1 MASVIF
7 KTGTK
12 AEYDALQQKEDNVL
26 YFLTDQGHEMIMKGT
41 KDMSEQ
47 FSLTSSPLGE
57 GYLRIVRKL
66 DGAVYDLPLGATVS
80 GLLDDGLVLRYA
92 EKYVS
97 NNNDLLT
104 SISAETNT
112 PASGIV
118 RAGTVF
124 RVKTVSGGNVLFNP
138 GQFTF
143 TGRSDYLYAKD
154 GDLIIA
160 LYNIEGGT
168 VSYTD
173 EDEESWKSNHQAFAV
188 IPTNLVDLVTAAGAI
203 DNDKVVLGAGAHG
216 IKALDF
222 PVNGA
227 GKILAINQSGN
238 GVVWLSPETVQSD
251 LVWESI
257 Q

>member
-57 GYLRIVRKL
+57 GYMRLVRKL
-66 DGAVYDLPLGATVS
+66 NGAVYDLPLGATVS
-80 GLLDDGLVLRYA
+80 NLLDDGLALRYS

-97 NNNDLLT
+97 NNDDLLN
-104 SISAETNT
+104 SIAAVTNV
-112 PASGIV
+112 PASGDV
-118 RAGTVF
+118 KAGTVF
-124 RVKTVSGGNVLFNP
+124 RVKTVSGGNVSFNP
-138 GQFTF
+138 GQFSSH
-143 TGRSDYLYAKD
+143 GDALYAKD

-160 LYNIEGGT
+160 LYKIKLGN
-168 VSYTD
+168 VQYTA
-173 EDEESWKSNHQAFAV
+173 EDGESWKSNHQAFAV
-188 IPTNLVDLVTAAGAI
+188 IPTDLINLVTADDTL
-203 DNDKVVLGAGAHG
+203 DNDKVVLGAGNRG

-222 PVNGA
+222 PANGA

-238 GVVWLSPETVQSD
+238 GVEWLSPETVQSD